1 MLIVGGN
8 QSAGGYNV
16 DNSCR
21 FNQASQDYLNKTFS
35 SDTNR
40 TTYTISTWVK
50 RSSVADETFIIAA
63 DTSAGGGNTRDFVR
77 IESNDQLRYTIG
89 GGAAADVKTTQ
100 VLRDVSAWYHIV
112 IAMDT
117 TQATASNR
125 TKVYI
130 NNTLYNLT
138 TLFNQNEDTPVN
150 STLIHAVGVGT
161 DNLTAN
167 HFNGSMSHVNFIDGT
182 AYDATAFGEY
192 DANGVWKIK
201 TSPSVTY
208 GTNGFFILKD
218 GNSVT
223 DQSPN
228 TNNFTVAGGTLTK
241 TEDNPSNVF
250 AVLNTLDKNISN
262 ITLSNGN
269 LTMTTSAINYGVR
282 ATMGVS
288 SGKWYWEVKV
298 VNKATLPSFGIAK
311 SDWDLRYPGNTS
323 TSIGYAS
330 NGEIYSA
337 GNNEGA
343 YGAAYTTGDII
354 GVALDMDSLT
364 LTFYKNGVSQ
374 GAVSS
379 VFTASDFIF
388 PAFAGQT
395 SDVLSINFGNG
406 YFGTT
411 AVASAGTNA
420 SGNGIFEFDVPT
432 GYTALST
439 KGYNL

>member
-1 MLIVGGN
+1 MSN
-8 QSAGGYNV
+8 T
-16 DNSCR
+16 
-21 FNQASQDYLNKTFS
+21 YL
-35 SDTNR
+35 NR
-40 TTYTISTWVK
+40 TTGTSPTSRQKFTFSAWFKLSGTSGNRSIFCIEIDGNTTLFFMVKNGDQLHFVDYNSSAEQAKLTTNALYRDPSAWMHVVLRLDSTQGTNTNRCRLYVNG
-50 RSSVADETFIIAA
+50 EQI
-63 DTSAGGGNTRDFVR
+63 TSFSATVYPSQNYNFTNNVGNTR
-77 IESNDQLRYTIG
+77 IG
-89 GGAAADVKTTQ
+89 VSQGAANYWD
-100 VLRDVSAWYHIV
+100 
-112 IAMDT
+112 
-117 TQATASNR
+117 
-125 TKVYI
+125 
-130 NNTLYNLT
+130 
-138 TLFNQNEDTPVN
+138 
-150 STLIHAVGVGT
+150 
-161 DNLTAN
+161 
-167 HFNGSMSHVNFIDGT
+167 GSMSHVHFIDGT
-182 AYDATAFGEY
+182 AYAPTEFGEY